1 MEVDEGTDAL
11 AVSKIWG
18 PLLTTQELANLGIP
32 TDKGQEKDKPN
43 KRHKPSK
50 AENKGKGKGK
60 SPKSISQETV
70 TVNKEAL
77 VVLTKLVLRHEDSL
91 NTTLQESQFLMF
103 MSPGVG
109 SVLPQLFQESR
120 QWHTSGREIPLRHVL
135 AKSMLQHLE
144 QRLTKLIAS
153 EPDSELYKEGVDHHL
168 ILPDDH
174 RTMPFL
180 RWDTQKNSLVP
191 SHTPGLPAKQVLKA
205 YQDIIRLMEDPAV
218 TLRFHALKK
227 AQEQPQHVVPW
238 MWTVSQRTAP
248 ELWHSIHQL
257 CYHASWR
264 LILTRLRPQGLQRQP
279 LAQTLQ
285 RLTL

>member
-1 MEVDEGTDAL
+1 MELDEGTDSL

-18 PLLTTQELANLGIP
+18 PLLTPAELANLGIP
-32 TDKGQEKDKPN
+32 TDSKETDKSN
-43 KRHKPSK
+43 KRHKPNK
-50 AENKGKGKGK
+50 TEQKGKGKGK
-60 SPKSISQETV
+60 SHKSTSQETV
-70 TVNKEAL
+70 TVNKAAL
-77 VVLTKLVLRHEDSL
+77 VTLTKLVLRHEDSL

-103 MSPGVG
+103 MSPGAG
-109 SVLPQLFQESR
+109 SVLKQLFEESC
-120 QWHTSGREIPLRHVL
+120 QWHESGREIPLRHVL

-144 QRLTKLIAS
+144 ERLVKLIAAD
-153 EPDSELYKEGVDHHL
+153 PNTELYKECVDHHL

-174 RTMPFL
+174 RTTPFL
-180 RWDTQKNSLVP
+180 RWDASKKCLVP
-191 SHTPGLPAKQVLKA
+191 NHTPGLPAQQVLKSFQA
-205 YQDIIRLMEDPAV
+205 ILRLMEDPAV

-227 AQEQPQHVVPW
+227 TQDQQVIPW

-285 RLTL
+285 RLAL